1 MPVISDLRP
10 FETLLDTYDAAFL
23 ARDVE
28 AFRKLHVGDGH
39 VVFFDNHAG
48 CDSDTYTEH
57 EQKVAAFFQSGTVGA
72 ITREGIRVFAA
83 GDGAC
88 VIVTQRYQAQ
98 PSPAVRTSYFL
109 EREDGEW
116 RIRHMHHSFDPN
128 EAG

>member
-57 EQKVAAFFQSGTVGA
+57 EQKVAAFFQSGTVGRLHGKEFGCLRQGMERVSSLPNA
-72 ITREGIRVFAA
+72 IKLNHRLQSA
-83 GDGAC
+83 
-88 VIVTQRYQAQ
+88 
-98 PSPAVRTSYFL
+98 PAIS
-109 EREDGEW
+109 
-116 RIRHMHHSFDPN
+116 
-128 EAG
+128 